1 MNLTKNHIMKNKF
14 LKITVILLLSALC
27 LNAQEKKKIHVKM
40 IKDVDGKTT
49 IIDTVFEGSEKDGI
63 YFLSGKDFDKQELDS
78 IKKTFHIKDKDGIS
92 VITLKD
98 GAFEADSLKN
108 IWVSVDSDVKVIK
121 GESKEH
127 VVVKISDGAEV
138 MHGKD
143 HFTILDSD
151 SVKIVKEFIIKSE
164 GEDIFL
170 TKGGNKK
177 VYIKTSHED
186 DDFVWTMD
194 TSDCK
199 IITITDD
206 LKLHKGDEGTVN
218 VFVTSSDDGDIIAT
232 SEVFVN
238 KTDSKSKTIE
248 LYIDE
253 DETGSEI
260 KIKDLDEKLGIA
272 DENVK
277 ITKYKT
283 DDGKIVI
290 KAVISDEEGAN
301 TDEEELRKLGI
312 EDKAKLKVKSL
323 EIDFDQS
330 DRILKIEFETEEKLS
345 TIIKV
350 YNNKGAEVF
359 TEKVKKFAGKYKGE
373 INLSKE
379 GEGAFYLKISQGEK
393 SFTEKVIKK

>member
-1 MNLTKNHIMKNKF
+1 MKNKF
-14 LKITVILLLSALC
+14 LKITVILLLSVLC

-40 IKDVDGKTT
+40 IKDVDGETT
-49 IIDTVFEGSEKDGI
+49 IVDTVFEGSEQEGI
-63 YFLSGKDFDKQELDS
+63 YFFSDKDFDKQELDS

-92 VITLKD
+92 VISLKD
-98 GAFEADSLKN
+98 GKINSESLKH
-108 IWVSVDSDVKVIK
+108 IWLSVDSDVHLEK
-121 GESKEH
+121 GNSKENIII
-127 VVVKISDGAEV
+127 KISDGAEV

-170 TKGGNKK
+170 SKGGNKK

-218 VFVTSSDDGDIIAT
+218 VFVTSSNDGDIVTT

-238 KTDSKSKTIE
+238 KADSKSKTIE

-253 DETGSEI
+253 DESGSEI
-260 KIKDLDEKLGIA
+260 KIKDLEEKLGIA

-330 DRILKIEFETEEKLS
+330 DRILKIEFETEEKIS